1 MQAPEAEGFSRRDI
15 LQPIIDEYRIVRGE
29 GPGAKAG
36 VVKGGRGFIDPKAI
50 GQGKTLK
57 MMGEVM
63 LRRHPCPGKPGNI

>member
-36 VVKGGRGFIDPKAI
+36 VVKGGRGFIGPKVI

-57 MMGEVM
+57 MMGE
-63 LRRHPCPGKPGNI
+63 RHAAPSPVPR